1 MNRQLIVIASALV
14 LVLTLGIGGETA
26 AFAVEISPAVDR
38 TTTANWRI
46 LQTPQ
51 NATNAYWSNGGFWQ
65 AEEDGKMSF
74 VVGDAQADITG
85 ELRLGN
91 MTVTTNDTMIARDLA
106 LGVWGVVEFSPGL
119 FIKIGSD
126 HIEELNNTAYASA
139 QRVAW
144 NYLNGTMLSYY
155 DNVTLGET
163 EYECIVFEYQ
173 QDPTAAGTPQHTTLV
188 YSISTGVLIHANT
201 SYHFGES
208 FEPYGFEIEF
218 LSIDYTGNLPS
229 PLVGLTIVM
238 FVCVVAIVLVI
249 MRKRKLF

>member
-14 LVLTLGIGGETA
+14 LVLTLGIGGETV

-38 TTTANWRI
+38 TTTVNWRI
-46 LQTPQ
+46 LRTPQ

-74 VVGDAQADITG
+74 LVCDAQADITG

-119 FIKIGSD
+119 FIKISSE
-126 HIEELNNTAYASA
+126 HIAELNNTAYASA

-155 DNVTLGET
+155 DNLTLDDIEH
-163 EYECIVFEYQ
+163 ECIVFEYQ

-188 YSISTGVLIHANT
+188 YNISTGVLVYANT
-201 SYHFGES
+201 SYYLGES
-208 FEPYGFEIEF
+208 FKPYVFEIEF
-218 LSIDYTGNLPS
+218 LSIDYTGTMPGL
-229 PLVGLTIVM
+229 LIGLTIVM
-238 FVCVVAIVLVI
+238 LVSVAAVALV
-249 MRKRKLF
+249 MMEKRKMF